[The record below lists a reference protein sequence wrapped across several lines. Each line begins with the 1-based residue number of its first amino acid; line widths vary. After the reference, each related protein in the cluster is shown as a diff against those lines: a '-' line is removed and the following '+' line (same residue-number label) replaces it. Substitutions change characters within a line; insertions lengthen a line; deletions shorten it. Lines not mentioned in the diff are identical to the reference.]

1 MYRRRIKQS
10 APLDERLAKIAQQL
24 RDEAAALPP
33 GIAREEI
40 ERKLR
45 QAEIAANITR
55 WVSSPGLQ
63 PPKFFVESAEKQDL

>member
-1 MYRRRIKQS
+1 MYRRRVKQTIS
-10 APLDERLAKIAQQL
+10 LEERLAEMAQQL

-33 GIAREEI
+33 GSQREEI

-45 QAEIAANITR
+45 QAEIAANIVQ

-63 PPKFFVESAEKQDL
+63 PPECFVETTEK

>member
-1 MYRRRIKQS
+1 MYRRRRRKQ
-10 APLDERLAKIAQQL
+10 AVPLDERLAEMAQQL

-33 GIAREEI
+33 SKQREEI

-45 QAEIAANITR
+45 QAEIAANITQ

-63 PPKFFVESAEKQDL
+63 PPKFFVESAEE